1 MGNPVPNQKTQIVVV
16 GGGAGGL
23 ELVRKLGARYG
34 RKQHDIILIDRNL
47 THIWKPL
54 LHEVAAGSLD
64 ANLDEVGY
72 GGHAVRWGYRFFNGS
87 IESVD
92 RVSRTITT
100 TPMLD
105 ERGEEIIGR
114 HEIRYDYLVMAVGGI
129 SNDFG
134 VPGVREHAMFLEDRP
149 QADRFRQKLLN
160 ACLRTNHAHQ
170 TGDPLAR
177 VRVSI
182 VGGGATG
189 VELAAELYNA
199 AKALRHYGLEVFDES
214 KLEVSLIEAGPRIL
228 PALDEVLAATAKREL
243 EKLGVRV
250 LDNTQVVRLEDRAVH
265 TGDGGAIDADLI
277 VWAAGVKGAEEL
289 KTMSDLELTR
299 GNQIVV
305 RPTLQ
310 STSDDRI
317 YALGDCASCL
327 LPGRDKPIP
336 PRAQSAHQMAS
347 LVFTNLVR
355 AQAGEPLKNFVY
367 QDHGSLVSLSRF
379 STVGSL
385 MGNLVGGRMRV
396 EGWIARTVYMSLYRM
411 HLIAIHGWWRG
422 VALIVISVDNPDH
435 AVETAKEYGLDFDV
449 LSDPDLAAHR
459 AYHVVD
465 HIGMTNFMI
474 ELVHLEIAGRT
485 PATHLAM
492 CGERERAALSKTV
505 ACGAR

>member
-1 MGNPVPNQKTQIVVV
+1 MPVPNQKTQIVVV

-23 ELVRKLGARYG
+23 ELVRKLGSRYG
-34 RKQHDIILIDRNL
+34 RKRHDIILIDRNL

-87 IESVD
+87 IESID
-92 RVSRTITT
+92 RDARTITT
-100 TPMLD
+100 APMVD
-105 ERGEEIIGR
+105 DSGEEIIGR
-114 HEIRYDYLVMAVGGI
+114 HSIRYDYLVLAIGGI

-170 TGDPLAR
+170 TGNPDAR

-199 AKALRHYGLEVFDES
+199 AKALRHYGLEVFDET

-228 PALDEVLAATAKREL
+228 PALDDSLAAKAKHEL
-243 EKLGVRV
+243 EALGVRV
-250 LDNTQVVRLEDRAVH
+250 LDKTQVVRLEAGAVH
-265 TGDGGAIDADLI
+265 TGSGEVIAADLI
-277 VWAAGVKGAEEL
+277 VWAAGVKGADAIA
-289 KTMSDLELTR
+289 TMSDLELNR
-299 GNQIVV
+299 GNQVIV

-310 STSDDRI
+310 STTDDRI

-355 AQAGEPLKNFVY
+355 AQAGQPLKDFVY

-379 STVGSL
+379 TTVGSL
-385 MGNLVGGRMRV
+385 MGNLIGGRMFV
-396 EGWIARTVYMSLYRM
+396 EGWIARMVYTSLYRM
-411 HLIAIHGWWRG
+411 HLIAIHGWMRG
-422 VALIVISVDNPDH
+422 TALIVI
-435 AVETAKEYGLDFDV
+435 G
-449 LSDPDLAAHR
+449 
-459 AYHVVD
+459 HVNQIVRPKLKL
-465 HIGMTNFMI
+465 H
-474 ELVHLEIAGRT
+474 
-485 PATHLAM
+485 
-492 CGERERAALSKTV
+492 
-505 ACGAR
+505 

>member
-1 MGNPVPNQKTQIVVV
+1 MPNQKTQIVVV

-23 ELVRKLGARYG
+23 ELVRKLGSRYG
-34 RKQHDIILIDRNL
+34 RKYHDIILIDRNL

-87 IESVD
+87 IESID
-92 RVSRTITT
+92 RAARTITT
-100 TPMLD
+100 APMLD
-105 ERGEEIIGR
+105 DSGEEIIGR
-114 HEIRYDYLVMAVGGI
+114 HQIRYDYLVLAIGGI

-170 TGDPLAR
+170 TGNPDAR

-199 AKALRHYGLEVFDES
+199 AKALRHYGLEVFDET

-228 PALDEVLAATAKREL
+228 PALDETLAATAKHEL
-243 EKLGVRV
+243 EVLGVRV
-250 LDNTQVVRLEDRAVH
+250 LDNTQVVRLEAGAVH
-265 TGDGGAIDADLI
+265 TGSGEVIAADLI
-277 VWAAGVKGAEEL
+277 VWAAGVKGADAIA
-289 KTMSDLELTR
+289 TMSDLELNR
-299 GNQIVV
+299 GNQVIV

-310 STSDDRI
+310 SVTDDRI

-355 AQAGEPLKNFVY
+355 AQAGQPLKDFVY

-385 MGNLVGGRMRV
+385 MGNLVGGRMFV
-396 EGWIARTVYMSLYRM
+396 EGWIARMVYTSLYRM

-422 VALIVISVDNPDH
+422 TALIVI
-435 AVETAKEYGLDFDV
+435 G
-449 LSDPDLAAHR
+449 
-459 AYHVVD
+459 HVNQIVRPKLKL
-465 HIGMTNFMI
+465 H
-474 ELVHLEIAGRT
+474 
-485 PATHLAM
+485 
-492 CGERERAALSKTV
+492 
-505 ACGAR
+505 

>member
-1 MGNPVPNQKTQIVVV
+1 MPDQKTQIVVV

-34 RKQHDIILIDRNL
+34 RKRHDIILVDRNL

-87 IESVD
+87 IESID
-92 RVSRTITT
+92 RVVRTITT
-100 TPMLD
+100 MPLLD

-114 HEIRYDYLVMAVGGI
+114 HKIRYDYLVMAVGGI

-160 ACLRTNHAHQ
+160 ACLRTNHAHR
-170 TGDPLAR
+170 TGNPQAR

-228 PALDEVLAATAKREL
+228 PALDETLAATAKHEL

-265 TGDGGAIDADLI
+265 TGDGGVIDADLI
-277 VWAAGVKGAEEL
+277 VWAAGVKGADDL
-289 KTMSDLELTR
+289 KTMSDLELSP

-310 STSDDRI
+310 VTRDDRI

-327 LPGRDKPIP
+327 LPGRDRPIP

-355 AQAGEPLKNFVY
+355 AQAGAPLKDFVY

-385 MGNLVGGRMRV
+385 MGNLIGGRMRV

-422 VALIVISVDNPDH
+422 VALIVI
-435 AVETAKEYGLDFDV
+435 G
-449 LSDPDLAAHR
+449 
-459 AYHVVD
+459 HVNQIVRPKLKL
-465 HIGMTNFMI
+465 H
-474 ELVHLEIAGRT
+474 
-485 PATHLAM
+485 
-492 CGERERAALSKTV
+492 
-505 ACGAR
+505 